1 MRYPEA
7 IQKLI
12 EMLAKLPGVGP
23 KTAERYAFFLLDQ
36 PEAILKEFSLRLGE
50 LKAKTIICQTCGNI
64 AEANPCPICTDQNRD
79 RKTICLIGDS
89 RELSAI
95 ESTRQYNGLY
105 FVLGGLID
113 TVEGVGPEKLR
124 VRELLKLLEQEHI
137 EEIILAFDP
146 TIEGEAT
153 SLYLAKILREKQIRL
168 TRLARGLPAGANLEY
183 ADETTITNALKYRNA
198 C

>member
-7 IQKLI
+7 LQKLI

-36 PEAILKEFSLRLGE
+36 PESMTKEFSVRLGE
-50 LKAKTIICQTCGNI
+50 LKEKTIICQLCGNI
-64 AEANPCPICTDQNRD
+64 SEKSPCPTCLDANRD
-79 RKTICLIGDS
+79 QKTLCLIADS
-89 RELSAI
+89 RELAAI
-95 ESTRQYNGLY
+95 EATRQYNGRY

-124 VRELLKLLEQEHI
+124 IRELLKKLDQEPI
-137 EEIILAFDP
+137 EEVILAFDP

-153 SLYLAKILREKQIRL
+153 SMYLSKILREKGVRL

-183 ADETTITNALKYRNA
+183 ADEMTITNALKYRNE

>member
-7 IQKLI
+7 LQKLI
-12 EMLAKLPGVGP
+12 EMFTKLPGVGP

-36 PEAILKEFSLRLGE
+36 PESTSQEFAVRLKE
-50 LKAKTIICQTCGNI
+50 LKAKTLICQICGNI
-64 AEANPCPICTDQNRD
+64 SEKSPCPICLDQNRD
-79 RKTICLIGDS
+79 PKTLCLIADS
-89 RELSAI
+89 RELAAI
-95 ESTRQYNGLY
+95 EATRQYNGRY

-113 TVEGVGPEKLR
+113 TVEGIGPEKLKI
-124 VRELLKLLEQEHI
+124 RELLKKLDQEKI

-153 SLYLAKILREKQIRL
+153 SLYLAKILRERHVRL

-183 ADETTITNALKYRNA
+183 ADETTISNALKYRNE

>member
-36 PEAILKEFSLRLGE
+36 PESLTKEFALRLGE
-50 LKAKTIICQTCGNI
+50 LKEKTIICQSCGNI
-64 AEANPCPICTDQNRD
+64 AEKSSCPVCLDKNRD
-79 RKTICLIGDS
+79 QKTLCLIADS
-89 RELSAI
+89 RELAAI
-95 ESTRQYNGLY
+95 EATRQYNGRY
-105 FVLGGLID
+105 FILGGLID

-124 VRELLKLLEQEHI
+124 IRELLKKLEQEVI

-153 SLYLAKILREKQIRL
+153 SLYLVKILREKNVRL
-168 TRLARGLPAGANLEY
+168 TRLARGLPSGANLEY
-183 ADETTITNALKYRNA
+183 ADEMTITNALKYRNE

>member
-36 PEAILKEFSLRLGE
+36 PESLTKEFSLRLGE
-50 LKAKTIICQTCGNI
+50 LKEKTIICQSCGNI
-64 AEANPCPICTDQNRD
+64 AEKSSCPVCLDKNRD
-79 RKTICLIGDS
+79 QKTLCLIADS
-89 RELSAI
+89 RELAAI
-95 ESTRQYNGLY
+95 EATRQYNGRY
-105 FVLGGLID
+105 FILGGLID

-124 VRELLKLLEQEHI
+124 IRELLKKLEQEAI

-153 SLYLAKILREKQIRL
+153 SLYLVKILREKNVRL
-168 TRLARGLPAGANLEY
+168 TRLARGLPSGANLEY
-183 ADETTITNALKYRNA
+183 ADEMTITNALKYRNE